1 MNRYNFTNAVT
12 LWKNGLL
19 EKQPNSKYWI
29 VKKSFYF
36 YIDYENKSAKYV
48 LYDWYMIKNKIVVPV
63 WFKTDIWTLFWL
75 ARIFMRADQFISFI
89 LHDEI
94 LTRKI
99 NLCKIDDYNY
109 RLICDK
115 ILINAMRVEW
125 GNIFQM
131 VFVYIW
137 IRIGA
142 YYSLLRSLMGKNTKG
157 KK

>member
-63 WFKTDIWTLFWL
+63 WFQTDFASSPRLFWL
-75 ARIFMRADQFISFI
+75 ISPPTKYISTIMHDYAYARKLYNRDVC
-89 LHDEI
+89 DEI
-94 LTRKI
+94 FLNALLVEWCNKFI
-99 NLCKIDDYNY
+99 ANLYYIWV
-109 RLICDK
+109 RLWWWWWYYK
-115 ILINAMRVEW
+115 LKEKLIN
-125 GNIFQM
+125 
-131 VFVYIW
+131 
-137 IRIGA
+137 
-142 YYSLLRSLMGKNTKG
+142 SLMGKFPKG